1 MWESNPPAFQ
11 TKVRTIIQE
20 HSTFLFFVL
29 KMNEQMTNFLYA
41 VHCLQY
47 FCCVYSIR
55 PNVRVQNELGS
66 VAGEAILS
74 T

>member
-1 MWESNPPAFQ
+1 
-11 TKVRTIIQE
+11 
-20 HSTFLFFVL
+20 
-29 KMNEQMTNFLYA
+29 MNEQMTNFLYA
-41 VHCLQY
+41 VQCLQY